1 MLLGDLYS
9 AKYDILYTFLISK
22 THCRQVF
29 QYYIHRFI
37 LHASSP
43 NILSKAHNSYF
54 HSITAPYSFAAHY
67 DNPASYL
74 LFRFVPVYLPSI
86 IFRTHLLTYL
96 LLLSIITLEETLT
109 MSGYTTIP
117 GIILG
122 GFARRQDLHSEGR
135 GKGNFAPWGLLD
147 WVHGTSIGP
156 DVVEDMTDEAEKH
169 QLKERGG
176 KALENAKESG
186 RQGLRSWNGRRKSS
200 KKA

>member
-1 MLLGDLYS
+1 V
-9 AKYDILYTFLISK
+9 KYDILHTFLISD
-22 THCRQVF
+22 TDCRQVF

-43 NILSKAHNSYF
+43 NVFSKLHNSYF

>member
-1 MLLGDLYS
+1 
-9 AKYDILYTFLISK
+9 
-22 THCRQVF
+22 
-29 QYYIHRFI
+29 
-37 LHASSP
+37 
-43 NILSKAHNSYF
+43 
-54 HSITAPYSFAAHY
+54 
-67 DNPASYL
+67 
-74 LFRFVPVYLPSI
+74 
-86 IFRTHLLTYL
+86 
-96 LLLSIITLEETLT
+96 

-117 GIILG
+117 GIMLG

-147 WVHGTSIGP
+147 WVHGTSIGA